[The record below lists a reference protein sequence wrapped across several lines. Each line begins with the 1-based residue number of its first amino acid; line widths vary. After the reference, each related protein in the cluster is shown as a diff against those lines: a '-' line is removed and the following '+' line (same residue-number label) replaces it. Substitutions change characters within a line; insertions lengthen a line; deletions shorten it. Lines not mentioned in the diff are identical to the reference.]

1 MTSSSTKPTHHVE
14 GKPATSMAELMAKMG
29 SKVSPLKKGE
39 KVTGKLTEVSAHE
52 VMLRADSGVDM
63 VVLEKDR
70 RLHKQLS
77 NLLKSGDTVTAIVLY
92 PESDAGYPAVTL
104 REFMAEKVWQELEKL
119 QKSGQEVLVTVTE
132 TTKGGLVVESD
143 SGVAGFLPNS
153 HMNKK
158 QQTENLIGQKLS
170 VHVAELHRDT
180 KKVVF
185 SQKNALTADDFAKL
199 AKEYNAGTKVTGTVN
214 GITQFGIFVG
224 LPFTT
229 TKNEN
234 ITVDG
239 LVHISEVSWE
249 KVADLHELFQT
260 GQTVEAVV
268 IGVDGRSKRIDLSLK
283 KLIQDPFQA
292 ILDSFPAE
300 KKVNGT
306 AKEMTQDG
314 LIVDLGEVDG
324 ISVEGL
330 IKKDKIPPTIK
341 YEVGSLITATVVS
354 IDSRKRK
361 VMLTPIL
368 LEKPLMYR

>member
-1 MTSSSTKPTHHVE
+1 
-14 GKPATSMAELMAKMG
+14 MAELMAKMG

-39 KVTGKLTEVSAHE
+39 KVTGTLTEVSPQE
-52 VMLRADSGVDM
+52 IMLRAESGVDM
-63 VVLEKDR
+63 IVLEKDR
-70 RLHKQLS
+70 RLHKQLLT
-77 NLLKSGDTVTAIVLY
+77 LLKSGDVVTAVVLY

-104 REFMAEKVWQELEKL
+104 REFMAERVWQELEKL
-119 QKSGQEVLVTVTE
+119 QKSGQEVSVTVAE

-143 SGVAGFLPNS
+143 NGVAGFLPNS

-158 QQTENLIGQKLS
+158 QTENVIGQKLL
-170 VHVAELHRDT
+170 VHIAELNRET

-185 SQKNALTADDFAKL
+185 SQKSALTADDFTKL
-199 AKEYNAGTKVTGTVN
+199 ANEYKAGTKVTGTVN
-214 GITQFGIFVG
+214 GITQFGIFVS

-249 KVADLHELFQT
+249 KVADLHELFQA

-283 KLIQDPFQA
+283 KLTKDPFQA

-300 KKVNGT
+300 KKVSGT
-306 AKEMTQDG
+306 AKEMTNDG
-314 LIVDLGEVDG
+314 LIVDLGEVAG
-324 ISVEGL
+324 VSVEGL
-330 IKKDKIPPTIK
+330 IKKDKIPPTTK
-341 YEVGSLITATVVS
+341 YEVGSAVTATVVS
-354 IDSRKRK
+354 VDSRKRK
-361 VMLTPIL
+361 VMLTPVL